1 MVEFGA
7 ADVNL
12 FPPTTVTYNRLAAK
26 KLLPYTAYSMQ
37 VKIATDKN
45 KNGLLPPVLATGT
58 TVFVSSAC
66 VMILELVAGRLAAR
80 QYGASLYTWT
90 AVIGVTLA
98 GLTTGNYIGG
108 RLADRFRARQ
118 TIGWLFGACSTAC
131 IAAIVLNHLAGEWA
145 LLWRLGLA
153 ARVLGHIAAVF
164 FIPSIL
170 MGAVGPVAIK
180 MAIESNQ
187 PRGRTVGRMYAL
199 GAMGGILG
207 TFLAGF
213 WLIAAIGTV
222 NILWLVAT
230 VMLVGAFV
238 NLPKSFTTCVYAAF
252 VAFLIAVGTMP
263 AVWTERFGSAILLR
277 QMHTPDLLY
286 EVESQYC
293 YIAVRQ
299 VTKQP
304 DERQF
309 VQDNMKNHSRL
320 IMGNIRE
327 LRLFYARV
335 YSAATHRAARDK
347 EKLCT
352 LSIGGGGYVFPR
364 YILDVWPG
372 SRVDVAEIDPA
383 VTEAARQAFGLTADA
398 PINTI
403 NLDGRNYVDE
413 LLERKRLGKEIPQY
427 DFVYMDAFN
436 DMSVPFQ
443 LVTRQF
449 NEKIFAILAAD
460 GVYMV
465 NLIDTFD
472 SGKFLAS
479 LVSTV
484 SQTFPHVYVVTR
496 PTRPDLPVNFIVIA
510 GKKPVNLENLN
521 AEEQLANTAL
531 RVFNENDFEAL
542 EAKGGRTI
550 LDDDYG
556 PVENYMAPLVRQA
569 SAAETAERYIR
580 EAEKLNT
587 AGRWEKAVSKYRLAI
602 RTCPA
607 YSLGVNYL
615 MGLILA
621 DHGKLKDAAAALRS
635 ALAQSEVEESKVIM
649 PTLHYNLGLVL
660 KKLGD
665 AEGAMKHFTSAIE
678 LLRAEVA
685 GNGGSAE
692 TFSRLGQV
700 EAASG
705 NIQEATLYF
714 EQALNQ
720 DPDNITHHFAVV
732 EALAAQGQYEEAMRR
747 LNEGIRY
754 MLSKG
759 RKEDADKL
767 EKLGRRLESEKS
779 NRKKSE

>member
-1 MVEFGA
+1 MVEIA
-7 ADVNL
+7 DADVNL
-12 FPPTTVTYNRLAAK
+12 FPPPTAGDNRLAAK
-26 KLLPYTAYSMQ
+26 KPLPYTSYLMQ
-37 VKIATDKN
+37 VKSATDKT
-45 KNGLLPPVLATGT
+45 KNGLLLPVLATGT

-66 VMILELVAGRLAAR
+66 VMMLELVAGRLAAR
-80 QYGASLYTWT
+80 QYGSSLYTWT
-90 AVIGVTLA
+90 TVIGVTLA
-98 GLTTGNYIGG
+98 GLTTGNYLGG
-108 RLADRFRARQ
+108 RLADRFCTRQ
-118 TIGWLFGACSTAC
+118 TIGWLFGACSAAC
-131 IAAIVLNHLAGEWA
+131 VAAIALNNPVGEWT

-153 ARVLGHIAAVF
+153 ARVIGHIATVF

-170 MGAVGPVAIK
+170 IGAIIPVAIK
-180 MAIESNQ
+180 MALESNQ

-199 GAMGGILG
+199 GAAGSILG

-222 NILWLVAT
+222 NTLWLVAGI
-230 VMLVGAFV
+230 MLLGAFV
-238 NLPKSFTTCVYAAF
+238 YLPKSVTTCAYTAF

-263 AVWTERFGSAILLR
+263 AVWAERLGSTILLR
-277 QMHTPDLLY
+277 QTRAPDLLY
-286 EVESQYC
+286 EAESQYC

-299 VTKQP
+299 LTKQP

-309 VQDNMKNHSRL
+309 VQDNMKNHSRM

-335 YSAATHRAARDK
+335 YGAVTHRAAMDK

-352 LSIGGGGYVFPR
+352 LSIGGGGYVYPR

-383 VTEAARQAFGLTADA
+383 VTEAATRAFGLPADT
-398 PINTI
+398 PIHTI

-449 NEKIFAILAAD
+449 NEKIFAILTAD
-460 GVYMV
+460 GLYMV

-484 SQTFPHVYVVTR
+484 RQTFPHVYVVTR
-496 PTRPDLPVNFIVIA
+496 PTRPDLPANFIVIA
-510 GKKPVNLENLN
+510 GKRPVNLENLN
-521 AEEQLANTAL
+521 AEEQLANSSL
-531 RVFNENDFEAL
+531 RVFDDDDFAAL
-542 EAKGGRTI
+542 KAKGGRTI

-556 PVENYMAPLVRQA
+556 PVENFMAPLVRQA
-569 SAAETAERYIR
+569 SAAETAEKYIGQ
-580 EAEKLNT
+580 AEKLNT

-615 MGLILA
+615 MGQILA
-621 DHGKLKDAAAALRS
+621 DHGKLTDAAAAFRS
-635 ALAQSEVEESKVIM
+635 ALAESEVEESKVIM

-665 AEGAMKHFTSAIE
+665 AEGASKHFASAIE
-678 LLRAEVA
+678 LLRAELA

-705 NIQEATLYF
+705 NMQEATLYF
-714 EQALNQ
+714 EQALDQ
-720 DPDNITHHFAVV
+720 DPDNITHHLAVV
-732 EALAAQGQYEEAMRR
+732 EALAAQGQYEEAKRR

-759 RKEDADKL
+759 RMEDADRL
-767 EKLGRRLESEKS
+767 EKLGRRLEAERPKQ
-779 NRKKSE
+779 